1 MDLVEIWTYSV
12 RIWSPAQAEIY
23 IDQLEAEINR
33 LAEDPDLGQPTD
45 YKPTG
50 MRGRRCGEH
59 HVFYLVKRAEL
70 DVFRILHVRMNVNS
84 RFKKRKSK

>member
-45 YKPTG
+45 
-50 MRGRRCGEH
+50 
-59 HVFYLVKRAEL
+59 
-70 DVFRILHVRMNVNS
+70 
-84 RFKKRKSK
+84 